1 MMTKREAF
9 LFLRHSAEDDLE
21 EVWEQLLFMQ
31 KQYFLTHAPTP
42 LVWESKLK
50 RLLKKYRAY
59 LVLTDREDIE
69 EKDSP
74 NFSKK
79 INFSDHFIDAFNE
92 FHKLRNQHKSEVL
105 QSQSFFELSDAVMRW
120 LNTELEY
127 AFYWSHPMSKEL
139 DIKVFLS
146 KEPDPMQMLKDLK
159 GAKSLLGETSI
170 MGLKNNYNNLDE
182 NIKKEVKRLTLLSK
196 S

>member
-31 KQYFLTHAPTP
+31 KQYFLTHVPTP

-50 RLLKKYRAY
+50 RLFKKYRAY

-74 NFSKK
+74 DFSKK
-79 INFSDHFIDAFNE
+79 INFSDHFINAFNE